1 MKQDIRGRGVGA
13 SGAFVEPLEGRVLL
27 AAVSWTGSGDG
38 VNWHD
43 PNNWSNNAIPGAAD
57 DVTIDIAANPTI
69 VYSATAGNRT
79 INSLLSREAINFTG
93 GRLTLLTT
101 ATMEAATT
109 LNGGALQGGTWTFDG
124 VSLSFANNGSN
135 RLDGP
140 ITVNGN
146 LDRSGSAGYLGITG
160 GLTLNGVLSVRGSDT
175 VDFGGTQTFSNGAI
189 TFVPDNAA
197 SHTVRSSGPDG
208 TVLTI
213 AANAVINGG
222 SPSLTSTISSTG
234 AGVQAILNLGTITAD
249 ANSGIVINADAF
261 TNQGTVRAASGSTL
275 RIAAANWTSE
285 NGSLGA
291 DGGTLDIGGTV
302 TSAGLGLPTF
312 FRNGGTVNLIGT
324 VTNTAATMTLNAQT
338 GTFTLNGGVI
348 TGGTLTLTGGAQL
361 LFANNG
367 SNRLDG
373 PITVNGN

>member
-1 MKQDIRGRGVGA
+1 
-13 SGAFVEPLEGRVLL
+13 
-27 AAVSWTGSGDG
+27 
-38 VNWHD
+38 
-43 PNNWSNNAIPGAAD
+43 
-57 DVTIDIAANPTI
+57 
-69 VYSATAGNRT
+69 
-79 INSLLSREAINFTG
+79 
-93 GRLTLLTT
+93 
-101 ATMEAATT
+101 
-109 LNGGALQGGTWTFDG
+109 
-124 VSLSFANNGSN
+124 
-135 RLDGP
+135 
-140 ITVNGN
+140 
-146 LDRSGSAGYLGITG
+146 
-160 GLTLNGVLSVRGSDT
+160 
-175 VDFGGTQTFSNGAI
+175 SNGAI

-348 TGGTLTLTGGAQL
+348 TGGTLTLIQRCHHLRPRQRRLAHRPFLRTGRHRPHHRRQRHHQRRLALPDLDHL
-361 LFANNG
+361 LHRRGRAG
-367 SNRLDG
+367 DPEPGHDHRRRQ
-373 PITVNGN
+373 